1 MKLSKRRKLN
11 FVISLSQLNREKN
24 YVPPAGLLR
33 LREELK
39 CLRKIE
45 RMKVLEAISWSSTT
59 GDRCDNGDYI
69 LGYRGFKEI
78 DRFIWFLLND
88 WKSQNH

>member
-24 YVPPAGLLR
+24 YVPPAGLLQ
-33 LREELK
+33 LREEFK

-45 RMKVLEAISWSSTT
+45 RMKVLEAISWSATT
-59 GDRCDNGDYI
+59 WDRCDNADYI
-69 LGYRGFKEI
+69 LGFRGIKEI

-88 WKSQNH
+88 